1 MKSKESKMSK
11 IFEII
16 ENLSPFQQQSI
27 IDIFIAVQEQK
38 HISPKQA
45 GLVGI
50 DIEHFPVSELKRIF
64 KPFPSLLR
72 ATERLLAIQGISDN
86 GLVNLKTVIGAV
98 LEKEIERRIDE
109 SSQKT
114 LLDFAGEK

>member
-1 MKSKESKMSK
+1 MSK

-27 IDIFIAVQEQK
+27 LDILVSVQEQK

-50 DIEHFPVSELKRIF
+50 DIKHFPVSELKRIF
-64 KPFPSLLR
+64 RSYPFLLR
-72 ATERLLAIQGISDN
+72 ATERLLSIQRISDN
-86 GLVNLKTVIGAV
+86 GLVNLKNVIEAV

-114 LLDFAGEK
+114 LLDYAGEDT